1 MARFLIVK
9 SEIRFHGYYYN
20 LQTDLCQVCNQI
32 LLNFGN
38 IAQKEEVLFV
48 SFATNFKRICNE
60 KGTSPTRVCLDI
72 GLSSSKVNLWNK
84 GSVPKGDV
92 IIKLAKYL
100 DCTVMDFFDDENVPL
115 NPTVPNTEFALDDDE
130 KDIIRLFRMLD
141 RKQKH
146 EFMSAAYR
154 FEETMLKKEE

>member
-1 MARFLIVK
+1 M
-9 SEIRFHGYYYN
+9 
-20 LQTDLCQVCNQI
+20 
-32 LLNFGN
+32 
-38 IAQKEEVLFV
+38 

-84 GSVPKGDV
+84 GSIPKGDV
-92 IIKLAKYL
+92 MVKLAQHL
-100 DCTVMDFFDDENVPL
+100 GCTVMDFFDDDETAPIVPDV
-115 NPTVPNTEFALDDDE
+115 PTTEFALDEDE
-130 KDIIRLFRMLD
+130 RDIIRLFRMLD

-154 FEETMLKKEE
+154 YEETMLKGGEE

>member
-1 MARFLIVK
+1 M
-9 SEIRFHGYYYN
+9 
-20 LQTDLCQVCNQI
+20 
-32 LLNFGN
+32 
-38 IAQKEEVLFV
+38 
-48 SFATNFKRICNE
+48 SFATNFKRICKE

-84 GSVPKGDV
+84 GGIPKGDV
-92 IIKLAKYL
+92 MVRLAEHL
-100 DCTVMDFFDDENVPL
+100 GCTVMDFFNDENVPL
-115 NPTVPNTEFALDDDE
+115 TPAVSNTEFALDEDE
-130 KDIIRLFRMLD
+130 RDIIRLFRLLD